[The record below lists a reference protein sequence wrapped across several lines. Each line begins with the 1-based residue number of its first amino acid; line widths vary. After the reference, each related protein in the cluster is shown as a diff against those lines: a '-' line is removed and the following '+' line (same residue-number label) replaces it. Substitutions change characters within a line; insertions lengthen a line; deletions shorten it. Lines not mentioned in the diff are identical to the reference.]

1 MMLEQLDHLAT
12 ATFNMSVA
20 LTCGAVIGVER
31 QVRRRKAGLRTNAL
45 VALGAAAFVVFSMTH
60 EADTSPSR
68 VAAQVVSGIGFLGAG
83 IIFRDGMNVL
93 GLTTAATLWCAGAVG
108 VMAGGGH
115 WPEALVTTALVVF
128 VNLGLRPLAQ
138 WMKRRIGTD
147 EIRRYGVIVEG
158 PIAREA
164 EIRGLMLR
172 TLGLAG
178 WQVALL
184 EMTPAGDGTAVALS
198 AEVSA
203 EDLEP
208 HDLDQAVARLAVEPG
223 LTSVRWKPLDTA

>member
-1 MMLEQLDHLAT
+1 MLDQLDHLAT

-20 LTCGAVIGVER
+20 MACGAVIGVER

-83 IIFRDGMNVL
+83 IIFRDGMNVM

-108 VMAGGGH
+108 VMAGGGY

-147 EIRRYGVIVEG
+147 DIRRYGVTVEG
-158 PIAREA
+158 PAAREA

-178 WQVALL
+178 WQVSTLA
-184 EMTPAGDGTAVALS
+184 MAHAADGTGIALS
-198 AEVSA
+198 AEVSG

-208 HDLDQAVARLAVEPG
+208 HDLDHAVARLSVEPG
-223 LTSVRWKPLDTA
+223 LTSVRWKPIGAA

>member
-1 MMLEQLDHLAT
+1 MLDQLDHLAT

-20 LTCGAVIGVER
+20 MVCGAVIGVER

-83 IIFRDGMNVL
+83 IIFRDGMNVM

-108 VMAGGGH
+108 VMAGGGY

-147 EIRRYGVIVEG
+147 DIRRYGVTVEG
-158 PIAREA
+158 PAAREA
-164 EIRGLMLR
+164 EIRSLMLR

-178 WQVALL
+178 WQVSTLA
-184 EMTPAGDGTAVALS
+184 MAPGTDGTGIALS
-198 AEVSA
+198 AEVSG
-203 EDLEP
+203 EDLEA
-208 HDLDQAVARLAVEPG
+208 HDLDHAVARLSVEPG
-223 LTSVRWKPLDTA
+223 LTSVRWKPIGAA